1 MQCVNINLEVVTDQM
16 HQFRYRVSGLR
27 IGLIL
32 ATLFSAPAA
41 WAESPDMRVRKKLI
55 ATGWDHPDSQRLLA
69 NLADDGEAAVRRGRD
84 RIDRPHRRGQVMS
97 AQCGFQ

>member
-41 WAESPDMRVRKKLI
+41 WAELPDMRVRKKLI

-69 NLADDGEAAVRRGRD
+69 NRVGRLLILLGVAGQGRRRCSMVR
-84 RIDRPHRRGQVMS
+84 
-97 AQCGFQ
+97 